1 VQKLFIENLE
11 KLAEVKI
18 KNIGVDGC
26 NLPAPSLP
34 LNQFAKAL
42 TKFADP
48 SKLEGIEQKA
58 VIKIFESC
66 VKHPVLFGGSESV
79 NSILTKS
86 SGKKVLVKNGADGVF
101 IAVIPA
107 EKAVLVVKIKDGNM
121 KAAEI
126 AIAGLLEEMKFLN
139 NDETKKLKSQP
150 ILNSTVKKIGKME
163 WLGN

>member
-1 VQKLFIENLE
+1 MLFRSKTLKYNDPKHPVQKLFIENLE

-18 KNIGVDGC
+18 KNIAIDGC

-66 VKHPVLFGGSESV
+66 VKHSVLFGGSESV

-86 SGKKVLVKNGADGVF
+86 SNKKVLVKNGADGVF
-101 IAVIPA
+101 IAVIPD
-107 EKAVLVVKIKDGNM
+107 EKSVLVVKIKDGNM
-121 KAAEI
+121 KAAEV
-126 AIAGLLEEMKFLN
+126 A
-139 NDETKKLKSQP
+139 DRKSTR
-150 ILNSTVKKIGKME
+150 LNSSHVSESRMPSSA
-163 WLGN
+163 